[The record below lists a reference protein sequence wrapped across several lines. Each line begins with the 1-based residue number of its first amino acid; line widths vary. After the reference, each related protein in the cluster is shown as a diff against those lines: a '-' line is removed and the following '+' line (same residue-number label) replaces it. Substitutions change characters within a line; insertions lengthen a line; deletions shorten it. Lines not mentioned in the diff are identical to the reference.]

1 MAGGLA
7 LTFGLCLATANQFL
21 EGAIP
26 TAFGD
31 ALRVD
36 GLSALVLVLCGIC
49 RPPVRRLRHRVSAA
63 QRGARTR
70 DAPDAP

>member
-26 TAFGD
+26 AAF
-31 ALRVD
+31 
-36 GLSALVLVLCGIC
+36 S
-49 RPPVRRLRHRVSAA
+49 
-63 QRGARTR
+63 
-70 DAPDAP
+70 